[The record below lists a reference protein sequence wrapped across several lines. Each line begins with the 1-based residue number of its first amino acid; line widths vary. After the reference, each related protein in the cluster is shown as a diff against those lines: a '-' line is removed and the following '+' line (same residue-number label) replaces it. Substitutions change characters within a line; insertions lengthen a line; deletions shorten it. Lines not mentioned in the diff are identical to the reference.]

1 MWNSRLTRPVF
12 IWGHRGAPAIEPE
25 NTIRGFLVAGT
36 AGVDGV
42 EFDVQ
47 LSNDGVVVVMHDD
60 MLDRTTNASGPV
72 TIKEWAELRTV
83 RVRHPDG
90 TLSDERV
97 PRLEDVLQALPTS
110 LALCIEYKQGPRFA
124 PDLVDQV
131 LELVER
137 FGAGDRVLVSSFDQ
151 FSLARSHQL
160 RPDLPTALAWG
171 MGRLVNPWSL
181 AAETGTS
188 VVHVH
193 ASMVPGEDVARM
205 QAHNL
210 TVALWGLKHGD
221 EVADA
226 LRCSPNALFVDD
238 PSWASELLG

>member
-110 LALCIEYKQGPRFA
+110 LALCIEYEHSDTWWA
-124 PDLVDQV
+124 PSKTKRAKFKAGLPIQQSPGSSLDDDDGYCKSTTPAAPAAVSTDGLFGDGQEF
-131 LELVER
+131 LDDDARER
-137 FGAGDRVLVSSFDQ
+137 
-151 FSLARSHQL
+151 
-160 RPDLPTALAWG
+160 
-171 MGRLVNPWSL
+171 
-181 AAETGTS
+181 
-188 VVHVH
+188 
-193 ASMVPGEDVARM
+193 
-205 QAHNL
+205 
-210 TVALWGLKHGD
+210 
-221 EVADA
+221 
-226 LRCSPNALFVDD
+226 
-238 PSWASELLG
+238 